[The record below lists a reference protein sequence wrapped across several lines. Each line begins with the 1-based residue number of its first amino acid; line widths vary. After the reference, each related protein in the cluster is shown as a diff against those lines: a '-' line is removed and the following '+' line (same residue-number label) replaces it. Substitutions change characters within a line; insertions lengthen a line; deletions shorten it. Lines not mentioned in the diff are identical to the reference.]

1 MNRSIRS
8 VRVACIAVSILGAA
22 SIASAQTTVRVT
34 RDQAIIWRAGFTTL
48 AAVVNSGTLLTVV
61 GRRGEWYEVVL
72 PSQAGGSGTTGF
84 ILTTQ
89 VELVD
94 GTPPP
99 SAPAAR
105 SRPEAPDAERSSSA
119 VGVRGFGQFGYSR
132 FAAHKSFDAI
142 VGRAGGPF
150 FGAGAEVRHR
160 RGLFAAATISRFS
173 SSGERVFVSD
183 GQVFKLGIPV
193 SVAMTPVTGT
203 GGWRFVR
210 RTATPYVGG
219 GVGTYS
225 FTESSKFAEESDNVK
240 KRFIGYHALG
250 GVEFR
255 SNWLATAFEVQY
267 TRVPNAIG
275 LGGVSAEFGERDLGG
290 IEARIKILFGR

>member
-1 MNRSIRS
+1 MSRRIRS
-8 VRVACIAVSILGAA
+8 VLVTRIVVILILGAA
-22 SIASAQTTVRVT
+22 SIAGAQTTVRIT
-34 RDQAIIWRAGFTTL
+34 RDEAI
-48 AAVVNSGTLLTVV
+48 
-61 GRRGEWYEVVL
+61 
-72 PSQAGGSGTTGF
+72 
-84 ILTTQ
+84 
-89 VELVD
+89 VER
-94 GTPPP
+94 TPPP

-105 SRPEAPDAERSSSA
+105 SQPEAPDAEQFSSA
-119 VGVRGFGQFGYSR
+119 VRVRGFGQIGYSR
-132 FAAHKSFDAI
+132 FAAHKSFDTI
-142 VGRAGGPF
+142 VGRTGGAF
-150 FGAGAEVRHR
+150 VGAGAEVRHR
-160 RGLFAAATISRFS
+160 RGLFATATISRFT

-193 SVAMTPVTGT
+193 TVAMTPVTGT

-210 RTATPYVGG
+210 RTSMPYVGG

-225 FTESSKFAEESDNVK
+225 FTERSKFAEESENVK

-255 SNWLATAFEVQY
+255 NNWLATAFEVQY
-267 TRVPNAIG
+267 TRVPGAIG

>member
-1 MNRSIRS
+1 MSRRIRS
-8 VRVACIAVSILGAA
+8 VLVTCIAVVIILGTA
-22 SIASAQTTVRVT
+22 SIAGAQNTEHVTT
-34 RDQAIIWRAGFTTL
+34 DQAI
-48 AAVVNSGTLLTVV
+48 
-61 GRRGEWYEVVL
+61 
-72 PSQAGGSGTTGF
+72 
-84 ILTTQ
+84 
-89 VELVD
+89 VER
-94 GTPPP
+94 TPPP
-99 SAPAAR
+99 SAPATR
-105 SRPEAPDAERSSSA
+105 SRHEEPDAEQFSST
-119 VGVRGFGQFGYSR
+119 VRVRGFGQIGYSR

-173 SSGERVFVSD
+173 TSGERVFVTD

-193 SVAMTPVTGT
+193 SIAMTPVTGT
-203 GGWRFVR
+203 VGWRLVR
-210 RTATPYVGG
+210 RTASPYLGG
-219 GVGTYS
+219 GVGSYS
-225 FTESSKFAEESDNVK
+225 FSESSKFAEESENVK
-240 KRFIGYHALG
+240 KRFVSYHALG

-255 SNWLATAFEVQY
+255 NNWLGTAFEVQY